1 EWDAATN
8 KLTWDDGQYRIC
20 GVDPENFVVTPANV
34 KALIA
39 PEDYDDL
46 LAASTSALRGGKPF
60 QSEFRVRRPD
70 GEIRWCLGTLIATVD
85 SGGGG
90 VRGSGGTVATS
101 ATQRRPR
108 TEQVR
113 ARGGEQPATKN
124 VTRG

>member
-46 LAASTSALRGGKPF
+46 LAASTSALRSGKPF
-60 QSEFRVRRPD
+60 QSEFRVRRPN
-70 GEIRWCLGTLIATVD
+70 GEIRWCLGTAVATVD
-85 SGGGG
+85 SGGIMTLRSRVAAVKS
-90 VRGSGGTVATS
+90 VRSDDEVRHLAMFHAGH
-101 ATQRRPR
+101 RPA
-108 TEQVR
+108 Q
-113 ARGGEQPATKN
+113 N
-124 VTRG
+124 